1 MSDMLTAIEQ
11 ATLTC
16 LADKIPALKS
26 SGVQKDSRQL
36 LRDIAVAV
44 AVLDGK
50 FEKVGQAS
58 FRQDITVSVLVKF
71 KNMQSEAA
79 RRNGINPIVQAII
92 QLLTLNRLD
101 LEIKPLVP
109 LRFRDVTTEDKYAAG
124 VIEYLIEFATSFSIE
139 KQSTEIVT
147 DLLTVGLDYLLTPGD
162 AVADAT
168 DTVTLQGG
176 TP

>member
-1 MSDMLTAIEQ
+1 MVSEIER
-11 ATLTC
+11 TI
-16 LADKIPALKS
+16 LALIEDNIEAVRA
-26 SGVQKDSRQL
+26 SGVQKDARRL
-36 LRDIAVAV
+36 LAPVAVAV

-58 FRQDITVSVLVKF
+58 FRQDITISILVKF

-79 RRNGINPIVQAII
+79 RRNGINPIVQAIV
-92 QLLTLNRLD
+92 QLLALNRLD

-109 LRFRDVTTEDKYAAG
+109 VRFRDVTTEEKYAGG
-124 VIEYLIEFATSFSIE
+124 VIEYLVEFATSFSIE
-139 KQSTEIVT
+139 KQSTEIAT
-147 DLLTVGLDYLLTPGD
+147 DLLKVGLNYLLTPGD

-168 DTVTLQGG
+168 DTITLQGG